1 MTKTFTRSP
10 FKAAMGWFVA
20 ALLLIVAAGCAPE
33 TPEVEEGGGLGEEIE
48 QEEDVEE
55 DVEEGEG
62 EEGGESD

>member
-1 MTKTFTRSP
+1 MINTFTRSP
-10 FKAAMGWFVA
+10 FKAAIGWLVT

-33 TPEVEEGGGLGEEIE
+33 TPEAEEGGGLGGEIE

-55 DVEEGEG
+55 G

>member
-1 MTKTFTRSP
+1 MINTFTRSP
-10 FKAAMGWFVA
+10 FKAAMGWLVT

-33 TPEVEEGGGLGEEIE
+33 APEAGEGGGLGEEIE

-55 DVEEGEG
+55 GEGEA